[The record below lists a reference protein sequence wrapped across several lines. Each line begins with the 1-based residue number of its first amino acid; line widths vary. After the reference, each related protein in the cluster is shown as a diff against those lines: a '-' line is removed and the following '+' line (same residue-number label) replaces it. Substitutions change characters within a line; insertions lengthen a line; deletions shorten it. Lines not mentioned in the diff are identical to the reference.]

1 MEQFWL
7 ACGVALIA
15 ELGDKSQLAAASFG
29 ARHRL
34 APVLLGFTLGAAAA
48 LGLGVLLGA
57 AVGDLLPQA
66 VRSVVA
72 GALFLVFALWSL
84 RSHDEDA
91 ESAAAVRSGVVFAG
105 VAFAVFLAEMGD
117 KTQFATAALAARQS
131 PLWTWLGATLG
142 EVAASGAAILVGAW
156 LGPRMPERALRLG
169 GAAVFAL
176 VGVWLVADG
185 LGG

>member
-1 MEQFWL
+1 
-7 ACGVALIA
+7 
-15 ELGDKSQLAAASFG
+15 
-29 ARHRL
+29 
-34 APVLLGFTLGAAAA
+34 
-48 LGLGVLLGA
+48 
-57 AVGDLLPQA
+57 
-66 VRSVVA
+66 VVA
-72 GALFLVFALWSL
+72 GGLFLVFALWSL
-84 RSHDEDA
+84 RAHDEDA
-91 ESAAAVRSGVVFAG
+91 ESAAAVRSGVVFVG

-156 LGPRMPERALRLG
+156 LGPRMPARMLRLG

-185 LGG
+185 LRA